1 MVKAIVLQC
10 NSYAFTIG
18 GEQDKNKIWR
28 KMLSDNA
35 LCQIQMLAIF
45 ESETDFR
52 DFYRK
57 EMQFKYNFF
66 ALKSDFLQSRT
77 MFRNKIQ

>member
-28 KMLSDNA
+28 KMLSDSA
-35 LCQIQMLAIF
+35 LRQIQMLAIF

-57 EMQFKYNFF
+57 EMAVKYEK
-66 ALKSDFLQSRT
+66 LCVICSQISPWTDT
-77 MFRNKIQ
+77 